1 MKAAVVSE
9 QGLEVQEIQTPVPKQ
24 NEVLIKVHAC
34 GMNRADAMVAS
45 GMAHGRAGGPGTVP
59 GIEYVGEV
67 AEIGSEVNN
76 VEVGDRVMC
85 SGGSGWA
92 EYAVADWGRTIKL
105 PGNNMTWVQAAT
117 MPVALQTMHNAIV
130 TAGRFEKGQTIM
142 FQGASSGVGLMGIQ
156 IAKELGA
163 KLVVG
168 SSTNESRRE
177 RLYQY
182 GTDVVVDSTDEN
194 WVAEVLETTDGLG
207 VDIIIDQVAGYT
219 ANANLE
225 ATKIL
230 GKIVNV
236 GRLGGFTGEFNFDL
250 HAQRR
255 IEYIGVSFRSRS
267 IIEVRSVVKAMIE
280 DLWEL
285 VQAGR
290 LSLPIDSEFT
300 LDNAEEA
307 VAYMKANQHFGKIV
321 LNVS

>member
-9 QGLEVQEIQTPVPKQ
+9 QGLEIQEIQAPIPKQ
-24 NEVLIKVHAC
+24 NEVLIKVYAC

-76 VEVGDRVMC
+76 VKVGDRVMC

-105 PGNNMTWVQAAT
+105 PENNMTWIQAAT

-130 TAGRFEKGQTIM
+130 TVGRFEKGQTIM
-142 FQGASSGVGLMGIQ
+142 FQWASSGVGLMGIQ

-168 SSTNESRRE
+168 SSTNENRRK

-194 WVAEVLETTDGLG
+194 WVAEILETTDGLG

-255 IEYIGVSFRSRS
+255 IEYIGVSFRSRT

-280 DLWEL
+280 DLWQL

-300 LDNAEEA
+300 LDNAEKA
-307 VAYMKANQHFGKIV
+307 VAYMKANQHFGKII